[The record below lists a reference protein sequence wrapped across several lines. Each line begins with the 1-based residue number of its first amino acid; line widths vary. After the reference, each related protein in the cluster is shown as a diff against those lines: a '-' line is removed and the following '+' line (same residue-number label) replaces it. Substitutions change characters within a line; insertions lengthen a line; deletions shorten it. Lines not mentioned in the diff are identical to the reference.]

1 MKSIWQAKGFPDKS
15 HQGYPSRQLILQPQS
30 SLQMT
35 TAMRVNSNL
44 IKDLKPGLPSQ
55 VTLEFLNYRNHE
67 QE

>member
-1 MKSIWQAKGFPDKS
+1 MLPANSQYQFTNHESEPLWN
-15 HQGYPSRQLILQPQS
+15 YILQPQS

-35 TAMRVNSNL
+35 TAMRINSNL
-44 IKDLKPGLPSQ
+44 IKGLKTDLPSQ